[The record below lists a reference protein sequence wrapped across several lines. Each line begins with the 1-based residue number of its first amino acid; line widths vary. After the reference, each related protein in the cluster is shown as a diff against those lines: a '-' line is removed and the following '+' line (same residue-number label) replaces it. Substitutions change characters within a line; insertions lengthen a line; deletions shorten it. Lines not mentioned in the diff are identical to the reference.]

1 VLAWLPLMRACAPLL
16 GFFLCLGALPARAQE
31 DWFASLYTPGGI
43 ELRADARVF
52 SLFALLNRTGYD
64 TGTLRREHPVPAWQ
78 YTPARARVREAL
90 GGADPSVLQRAQAFF
105 DAHPLPLER
114 YLAVTVRMQDEDAPA
129 EPRELAGLEVLL
141 DRVEA
146 HWPVAALR
154 AETYA
159 DHRTAMRAYLPLLE
173 EPWRKT
179 HRLLQT
185 PEGQPGLRVVV
196 NLLDAEGQAHGFR
209 TGQGAVVVVV
219 GPSPTPALERVMW
232 EYARALLSPRIAEQA
247 QARWAAGPALLREA
261 QALGARETTV
271 GAYAT
276 ALLSRALALAALGAP
291 PTAYDN
297 AGREG
302 YFGLKELAGSFENPR
317 PVDAWALEG
326 LARVGSE
333 RPSRK

>member
-1 VLAWLPLMRACAPLL
+1 MRACAPLL
-16 GFFLCLGALPARAQE
+16 GILLLLGAPPAHAQE

-43 ELRADARVF
+43 ELRADSRVF
-52 SLFALLNRTGYD
+52 SLYALLNRTGYD

-78 YTPARARVREAL
+78 YAPARARVREAL
-90 GGADPSVLQRAQAFF
+90 GGADPSVAQRAQAFF
-105 DAHPLPLER
+105 DAHPVPLER
-114 YLAVTVRMQDEDAPA
+114 YLAVTVRMQDEDAPP

-146 HWPVAALR
+146 HWPVPALR
-154 AETYA
+154 AETFA
-159 DHRTAMRAYLPLLE
+159 DHRAAMRAYLPLLDA
-173 EPWRKT
+173 PWRRT
-179 HRLLQT
+179 HQLLRL
-185 PEGQPGLRVVV
+185 PEGQPALRVVV

-209 TGQGAVVVVV
+209 TGQGAVVVV
-219 GPSPTPALERVMW
+219 GPSQTPALETVMW
-232 EYARALLSPRIAEQA
+232 EYARAMLPPRIAEQA

-261 QALGARETTV
+261 QALGAKETTV

-291 PTAYDN
+291 PSAYDK

-302 YFGLKELAGSFENPR
+302 YFGLKELAGSFDNPR
-317 PVDAWALEG
+317 PVDGWALEG